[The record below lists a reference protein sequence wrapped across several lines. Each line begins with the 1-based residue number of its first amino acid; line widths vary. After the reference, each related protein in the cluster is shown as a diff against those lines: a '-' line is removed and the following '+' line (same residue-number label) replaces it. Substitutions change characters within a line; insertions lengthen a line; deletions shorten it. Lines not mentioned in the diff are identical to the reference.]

1 MRSKS
6 GDRIVLDAKARPTR
20 PAGAHPSERRL
31 AAAKLVAKLMEC
43 RNWAPDELRTVRLAA
58 LRQAI
63 QSGTYRVDQERT
75 ARAILW
81 EIIGEAR
88 A

>member
-6 GDRIVLDAKARPTR
+6 GDRILLEARPRPAR
-20 PAGAHPSERRL
+20 PAGERPSERRL
-31 AAAKLVAKLMEC
+31 AAAKLVARLVEC
-43 RNWAPDELRTVRLAA
+43 RDWAPDRLRTIRLAA
-58 LRQAI
+58 LRQAV
-63 QSGTYRVDQERT
+63 QSGTYRVDHEQT